1 MVDYGAGNQVCNLDV
16 PALMPSNAL
25 VANADEMKRRM
36 YEFLDDLVPAAMRG
50 KEQGRAT
57 IMVGAVSFSS
67 VEHDNVRIVERRIAG
82 HLFGDNRIGV
92 VFKSGNCPGSAGQ

>member
-1 MVDYGAGNQVCNLDV
+1 
-16 PALMPSNAL
+16 MPSNAL

-50 KEQGRAT
+50 KEQWRGT

-67 VEHDNVRIVERRIAG
+67 VEYENVRIVERQIGG
-82 HLFGDNRIGV
+82 HPFGDNRISV
-92 VFKSGNCPGSAGQ
+92 MFKSGNCPGSAGQ